1 MRLVTVEKN
10 RVAILN
16 DDDKLLA
23 CGFERSSKID
33 WYYIKK
39 GFEDDVS
46 KSNYADCRVG
56 ARKTAKRSKKRP

>member
-39 GFEDDVS
+39 GFENDVG
-46 KSNYADCRVG
+46 KSNFTDC
-56 ARKTAKRSKKRP
+56 